1 MDKFTKKTSLR
12 IGKNMI
18 KAVTVD
24 SFLYKLTGSVA
35 NEINKVIP
43 NSGVKVLVNIGRYIG
58 YYYLANKF
66 TYEESTA
73 ITQDFNMILLH
84 IKQSEKNKMVEF
96 HRQYG
101 IITKKHPK
109 QGVSFFVAGKVWT
122 AFISQDL
129 HGL

>member
-96 HRQYG
+96 HR
-101 IITKKHPK
+101 
-109 QGVSFFVAGKVWT
+109 
-122 AFISQDL
+122 
-129 HGL
+129 